1 MGLVGPKGTPHS
13 FVKWEACVMFEI
25 AVCARCETGL
35 VMLEMDGVRWSKRT
49 LRAHLENGG
58 VCVGFEM
65 VVCAL

>member
-1 MGLVGPKGTPHS
+1 
-13 FVKWEACVMFEI
+13 MFEV
-25 AVCARCETGL
+25 AVGARCETGL

-49 LRAHLENGG
+49 LRTRLENGR